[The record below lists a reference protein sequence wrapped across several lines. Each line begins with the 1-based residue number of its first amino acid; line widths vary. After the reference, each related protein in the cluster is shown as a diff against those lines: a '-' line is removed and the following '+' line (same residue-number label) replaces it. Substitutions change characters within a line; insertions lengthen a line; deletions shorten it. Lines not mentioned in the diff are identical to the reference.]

1 MTTLNSL
8 DDLEDQIRNFTE
20 SLQNFGLRIDGVGDN
35 LTTDAQ
41 RNSQLQNRIRA
52 EDKEWHE
59 KSQKAVANTIVG
71 LTNFG
76 RQLSQSPGNF
86 SNLNSAVNL
95 TTKVVGTLAEKI
107 PVFGGAIKGFV
118 DGAGEAAK
126 FMIDS
131 FQSAYGTF
139 EKLSESGVVIS
150 FGDLRQAS
158 DALGMTFADTERV
171 LSKGSKDL
179 ANFAG
184 SAVAGRKVFEEIGES
199 SMGMRLEFQKMG
211 MSVADFR
218 ESQLSYIGMQTRMGR
233 TQGKSVSDIVESSG
247 AYIKQLDLL
256 SKVTGLQ
263 RKDIQ
268 AQRDAAL
275 SETRFRASLENLDLP
290 EELKKQVQGA
300 AQDLSIIIQKQ
311 APELAQGFR
320 DMFNEGAVPATD
332 AAQKLVIQSGGVAR
346 DIILKMRAG
355 TLTAFEADKKLR
367 EALRNNLQQ
376 SGLAQIAQFND
387 TSKATAGLAQT
398 FDYSRGESVE
408 NAEALEK
415 LKQAQLKNITTTDD
429 QNAALAKTKLALNDA
444 AKNIEQIA
452 TSSTLVT
459 KAMSI
464 MATGIESFT
473 EWLYE
478 KTGQKMPAHM
488 QARKDERKAQEAATE
503 QKGVVEKLEADIA
516 SKALD
521 KKRVVD
527 IDSEVKKLLN
537 TQKELEEQK
546 KGVTDPKKL
555 DELYAQQMEN
565 ADKIKQL
572 NLEKG
577 KLSSSAADYEKLQQK
592 KEEEE
597 QKYIDLQRKA
607 FKAAEKRMEV
617 EKKTGATRLDLQG
630 DANKI
635 LEAQNFEAEQV
646 KKTEKKFEEQR
657 KTLFNERQKAQEDLL
672 KAQADY
678 DNAVKEA
685 ATGRRPGE
693 STLMAQK
700 IRDAEVYAKRR
711 LLQEAQKKLDAKQE
725 LVNQSLDEQR
735 KRQETV
741 AKSEDAVGK
750 VARLTGKS
758 EEEVQIGLIDNKYKN
773 QIQQAKNNIT
783 ALKANLELK
792 TEESNSTVGDL
803 QKKLEQN
810 QKDLKNA
817 RSQKEKDSLTLEIK
831 ELNLKITSERE
842 KLEAERKRVEEAEK
856 RLREIEQQATDEKNE
871 ILAQKV
877 PGSDAV
883 MTSEAKKNL
892 SDIKAFLQTKGET
905 DENYL
910 NAVLANVMKETGGIS
925 KEENLNYGSTSNKR
939 IREIF
944 KSRVS
949 DLSDEQLDKLK
960 GNKEQFAEK
969 IYGKDTK
976 IGADMGN
983 TEVGDG
989 WKYRGRGYIQL
1000 TGKSNY
1006 SAASSA
1012 IFGDDRLVKNPD
1024 LVNDPQVAKEVVAW
1038 YMQKNKKSMMQ
1049 QLKIGAG
1056 PLSKE
1061 QANQLATSQIA
1072 GQVVTKNGGYL
1083 GQTLEKVEAYSTKIA
1098 EMDSTTTP
1106 AKLVTTAQ
1114 AQPAKPEPTT
1124 AQAQPAK
1131 PVTTAQ
1137 AQPAKP
1143 VTTAQ
1148 TQPAK
1153 PVTTAQTL
1161 QETPQAAD
1169 GGILSGSKNGFLATL
1184 HGTEAVVPL
1193 PDGKT
1198 IPVKLDSDPLKEMS
1212 NTLNEIAKLPTVVSK
1227 SITKNQGDLV
1237 EKVGDNVAIKLASS
1251 LIPGFDKLSRVASI
1265 ADKAVEMRDKSTSQQ
1280 LLEIAKMINP
1290 TVRILATLYDFVKK
1304 ETPGNT
1310 KPTNTETEVQEQT
1323 TKATATPATITETAV
1338 QEQITKPTTPADMP
1352 QAADGGILSG
1362 SKNGFLATLHGTEAV
1377 VPLPD
1382 GKTIPVK
1389 LDGDPLKEM
1398 SNTLN
1403 ELARLPTVISKNI
1416 TQDQGVIVEK
1426 IGDKVA
1432 IKLASSLIPGF
1443 DKLTKLANA
1452 VDKVVE
1458 IKDKS
1463 TGEQLLEVAKM
1474 INPTVRILATLYD
1487 FAKPYIQN
1495 SRVAGAA
1502 PTEMPK
1508 TPDNEKL
1515 NAPIIADA
1523 FKEAMQE
1530 NITSMNAANTK
1541 TGEKFDQ
1548 MTQVFQAMTDKL
1560 SEAVDVLQSSKSIQ
1574 KNLLATSMN

>member
-8 DDLEDQIRNFTE
+8 DDLEDQIRNFSE
-20 SLQNFGLRIDGVGDN
+20 SLQNFGLRIDGVGNN

-41 RNSQLQNRIRA
+41 RNSSLQNRIRA

-59 KSQKAVANTIVG
+59 KSQRAVANTITG
-71 LTNFG
+71 LTNFS
-76 RQLSQSPGNF
+76 RQLSSSPGNF
-86 SNLNSAVNL
+86 SNLNKAVDL
-95 TTKVVGTLAEKI
+95 TSKTLGAMVGKI
-107 PVFGGAIKGFV
+107 PFVGGALKGLA

-139 EKLSESGVVIS
+139 EKLSETGVVVS
-150 FGDLRQAS
+150 FGDLRRAS
-158 DALGMTFADTERV
+158 DSLGMTFADTERV
-171 LSKGSKDL
+171 LSKASKDL
-179 ANFAG
+179 ANFGG
-184 SAVAGRKVFEEIGES
+184 SAVAGRKIFEEIGES

-218 ESQLSYIGMQTRMGR
+218 EAQLGYIGQQTRLGR
-233 TQGKSVSDIVESSG
+233 IQNKSVSEISESSG
-247 AYIKQLDLL
+247 TYIKQLDLL
-256 SKVTGLQ
+256 SKITGLQ

-275 SETRFRASLENLDLP
+275 SETRFRASLELLP
-290 EELKKQVQGA
+290 EDIRKKVEIA
-300 AQDLSIIIQKQ
+300 ALDVTTMVGKEN
-311 APELAQGFR
+311 AEMAQGFK
-320 DMFNEGAVPATD
+320 DSFGGFLNTD
-332 AAQKLVIQSGGVAR
+332 AAKMLYTQTGGRSLEIIDKLKSGAIDQYEATRQIQQAVKE
-346 DIILKMRAG
+346 LLPQ
-355 TLTAFEADKKLR
+355 TLLLGSAIGDSTL
-367 EALRNNLQQ
+367 LTNQQ
-376 SGLAQIAQFND
+376 G
-387 TSKATAGLAQT
+387 KAMNFVNMQLPK
-398 FDYSRGESVE
+398 
-408 NAEALEK
+408 NAEELEK
-415 LKQAQLKNITTTDD
+415 LKKQLTENREKNDD

-452 TSSTLVT
+452 VSSTLVT

-478 KTGQKMPAHM
+478 KTGQKLPAQM
-488 QARKDERKAQEAATE
+488 QSRKDERKAQETATE
-503 QKGVVEKLEADIA
+503 QKEKVAGIEAEIA
-516 SKALD
+516 KIGSTKEQLSEETA
-521 KKRVVD
+521 KRKPEFEKVRER
-527 IDSEVKKLLN
+527 IRQGNYERG
-537 TQKELEEQK
+537 TGGELTESGLQQR
-546 KGVTDPKKL
+546 KL
-555 DELYAQQMEN
+555 DEAKFQEYEALTIKLK
-565 ADKIKQL
+565 KIQE
-572 NLEKG
+572 LE
-577 KLSSSAADYEKLQQK
+577 SK
-592 KEEEE
+592 KTVEEE
-597 QKYIDLQRKA
+597 KWIDLQRKA
-607 FKAAEKRMEV
+607 YKASENRMEV
-617 EKKTGATRLDLQG
+617 EKKTGATRLNLEA

-635 LEAQNFEAEQV
+635 LEAQTFEAYQV
-646 KKTEKKFEEQR
+646 KKSEAAFEKQR
-657 KTLFNERQKAQEDLL
+657 KTLFNDRQKAHEDLL
-672 KAQADY
+672 E
-678 DNAVKEA
+678 KEA
-685 ATGRRPGE
+685 AVARAT
-693 STLMAQK
+693 
-700 IRDAEVYAKRR
+700 AEVEASIKEQSAKTPEGANAAMVANNRIAETYIKKR
-711 LLQEAQKKLDAKQE
+711 LLQEAQQRLDASKKQFDTKQE
-725 LVNQSLDEQR
+725 LHNQSLDEKR
-735 KRQETV
+735 KRELTV
-741 AKSEDAVGK
+741 AKSEDAFKK

-773 QIQQAKNNIT
+773 QIQQAKDNIT

-792 TEESNSTVGDL
+792 TEEANSTVGDL

-856 RLREIEQQATDEKNE
+856 RLREIEQQATGEKNK

-877 PGSDAV
+877 PVSDNV

-1038 YMQKNKKSMMQ
+1038 YMQKTKKSMMQ

-1072 GQVVTKNGGYL
+1072 GKVVTKNDGYL
-1083 GQTLEKVEAYSTKIA
+1083 GETLEKVEAYSTKIA

-1106 AKLVTTAQ
+1106 AKPETTTAQEQPAKPATTAQ
-1114 AQPAKPEPTT
+1114 AQP
-1124 AQAQPAK
+1124 
-1131 PVTTAQ
+1131 
-1137 AQPAKP
+1137 
-1143 VTTAQ
+1143 
-1148 TQPAK
+1148 
-1153 PVTTAQTL
+1153 
-1161 QETPQAAD
+1161 ETPQAAD

-1212 NTLNEIAKLPTVVSK
+1212 NTLNELAKLPTVVSK

-1237 EKVGDNVAIKLASS
+1237 EKVGDSVAIKLATS
-1251 LIPGFDKLSRVASI
+1251 LIPGFDKLSRVASMV
-1265 ADKAVEMRDKSTSQQ
+1265 DKAVEMRDKSTSQQ

-1323 TKATATPATITETAV
+1323 TKPTATPATITETSV
-1338 QEQITKPTTPADMP
+1338 QEQTTKPTTPADMP
-1352 QAADGGILSG
+1352 SAADGGILSG

-1403 ELARLPTVISKNI
+1403 ELSRLPTSLSRNI
-1416 TQDQGVIVEK
+1416 TQYQGVIVEK

-1432 IKLASSLIPGF
+1432 MKLASSLVPGF
-1443 DKLTKLANA
+1443 DKLTKLSNT
-1452 VDKVVE
+1452 VDTIAG

-1523 FKEAMQE
+1523 FKEAMQD

-1548 MTQVFQAMTDKL
+1548 MANAFQLMTDKL